1 MITCGD
7 GRVKTELLIN
17 KIFKDILT
25 ECYFSEPRRV
35 FEFIYL
41 HKDLCK
47 ELKPEFSDLIDKLCE
62 AKSEND
68 FLRTLYLAGIKS
80 DNIAIDCKDDR
91 YFLV

>member
-1 MITCGD
+1 MIICGD

-25 ECYFSEPRRV
+25 ECYFSEPRHV

-80 DNIAIDCKDDR
+80 DNITIDCKDDR

>member
-1 MITCGD
+1 M
-7 GRVKTELLIN
+7 KTELLVN
-17 KIFKDILT
+17 KIFKDILI
-25 ECYFSEPRRV
+25 ECYFSEPRHV

-68 FLRTLYLAGIKS
+68 FLRTLYLADIKS
-80 DNIAIDCKDDR
+80 DNISIDCKDGR